1 MKLLKE
7 SVTKEFCSLPVII
20 TTFLV
25 LVYICI
31 GIDYVSNYIN
41 PQILN
46 HPLFRF
52 LVLALMA
59 IAFSLDH
66 YTGVIIGFAY
76 LLTKHQME
84 MNKENFSFL
93 NSKPTFTHVEKKAI
107 NSKKKYK
114 TKANVSQPPISPSIE
129 NELTTKF
136 TNKSQFKD
144 AQSNVVNDTAL
155 NTEIRTWDKG
165 YGAQGGVL

>member
-1 MKLLKE
+1 MKLLNE

-76 LLTKHQME
+76 LLTKH
-84 MNKENFSFL
+84 
-93 NSKPTFTHVEKKAI
+93 
-107 NSKKKYK
+107 
-114 TKANVSQPPISPSIE
+114 
-129 NELTTKF
+129 
-136 TNKSQFKD
+136 
-144 AQSNVVNDTAL
+144 
-155 NTEIRTWDKG
+155 
-165 YGAQGGVL
+165 

>member
-1 MKLLKE
+1 
-7 SVTKEFCSLPVII
+7 
-20 TTFLV
+20 
-25 LVYICI
+25 
-31 GIDYVSNYIN
+31 
-41 PQILN
+41 
-46 HPLFRF
+46 
-52 LVLALMA
+52 MA

-84 MNKENFSFL
+84 IKRENFSNLF
-93 NSKPTFTHVEKKAI
+93 SKPTFTHVEKKAI
-107 NSKKKYK
+107 NSQKKFKKK
-114 TKANVSQPPISPSIE
+114 APIVSALPSNSIE

-144 AQSNVVNDTAL
+144 AQSNVVNENAL

>member
-1 MKLLKE
+1 MMVNVKTNVYE
-7 SVTKEFCSLPVII
+7 SEEYCSLPIII
-20 TTFLV
+20 TTFVV
-25 LVYICI
+25 LVYCCI
-31 GIDYVSNYIN
+31 GIDYVSKYIK
-41 PQILN
+41 PSVFN

-52 LVLALMA
+52 LVLASMA
-59 IAFSLDH
+59 IAFSFDH

-76 LLTKHQME
+76 LLTKYQMAISAE
-84 MNKENFSFL
+84 KFSML
-93 NSKPTFTHVEKKAI
+93 SKPTFRHVKKAL
-107 NSKKKYK
+107 NSKRSSEP
-114 TKANVSQPPISPSIE
+114 TETGAPPKPTESD
-129 NELTTKF
+129 LTTKF

>member
-84 MNKENFSFL
+84 MNKENFSLL

-114 TKANVSQPPISPSIE
+114 TKAPSPPPIFPSIE

-155 NTEIRTWDKG
+155 NTEIRTWEKG